1 MLIEQLSHYLP
12 EHPFLH
18 SLSIL
23 GILALISLLA
33 FYVTEKVILTLMTRM
48 FRKTSTQ
55 LDDILLNRNVFNRL
69 AYIVP
74 ALIFYNFADSAPQFM
89 VVYIQ
94 RASLSLMALSGLLV
108 INAFLGALEDIYEKT
123 KYYERLHIKSY
134 IQITKLIINILGS
147 VIIVAI
153 LINKDLSWFL
163 GGLGAMAAVLLLIFK
178 DTILSLVA
186 SIQISSNDLFK
197 VGDWIEAPQFGA
209 DGDVID
215 IALHTVKIQN
225 WDKTVSVIP
234 THKLIDSTFKNWRFM
249 SKSGGRRIKRSL
261 FIDMN
266 SISFCSVETLERFK
280 KIEILRD
287 FIDRKQKE
295 VAEHNEANNIDTSEV
310 INGRRLTN
318 IGTFRKYIE
327 AYLRNNTNIHN
338 EMTFLVRQLDPT
350 EKGLPIQIYVFSN
363 DIDWIRY
370 EEIQSDIFD
379 HLLAVIPEF
388 GLKIFQSPSGK
399 DFEELGQKVASV

>member
-1 MLIEQLSHYLP
+1 MLEQLTPYLP
-12 EHPFLH
+12 QDPLFH
-18 SLSIL
+18 SLAIL
-23 GILALISLLA
+23 GILAALSILA
-33 FYVTEKVILTLMTRM
+33 FWVTEKIIIKLLSKM
-48 FRKTSTQ
+48 FQKTSTQ
-55 LDDILLNRNVFNRL
+55 LDDILIKRNVFKRL
-69 AYIVP
+69 TYVVP
-74 ALIFYNFADSAPQFM
+74 ALIFYNFAYAAPQFTTM
-89 VVYIQ
+89 IQ
-94 RASLSLMALSGLLV
+94 RASLTLMAIAGLLV
-108 INAFLGALEDIYEKT
+108 INSFLNALRDIYKNT
-123 KYYERLHIKSY
+123 KYHERLDINSY
-134 IQITKLIINILGS
+134 LQITKLIINILGS
-147 VIIVAI
+147 VVIVGII
-153 LINKDLSWFL
+153 INKDTTLLLS
-163 GGLGAMAAVLLLIFK
+163 GLGVMTGFIMLIFK
-178 DTILSLVA
+178 DTILSLLA
-186 SIQISSNDLFK
+186 SLQISSNDLFK

-225 WDKTVSVIP
+225 WDKTLSVIP
-234 THKLIDSTFKNWRFM
+234 THKLIDSTFRNWRFM
-249 SKSGGRRIKRSL
+249 SESGGRRIKRSL

-280 KIEILRD
+280 KFEILRD

-338 EMTFLVRQLDPT
+338 EMTFLIRQLEPT

-388 GLKIFQSPSGK
+388 DLKIFQSPTGK
-399 DFEELGQKVASV
+399 DFEGLGKKTDSV